1 MRWISFWREA
11 AKDVSEARVEEEAE
25 DGGYFCC
32 SSSASYSIS
41 FHDLV
46 LTLSGL

>member
-1 MRWISFWREA
+1 M
-11 AKDVSEARVEEEAE
+11 DVSVARVEEEAE

-32 SSSASYSIS
+32 SSSASYSAS